1 MDVWVIMC
9 PGGAGVRKQLTVEQ
23 YRAMD
28 LFFFALMMIASEAAI
43 ALAATR
49 WFPNEPYTVS
59 VVAAMV
65 AIVMIRWGPW
75 AGLHAVLGGAVFC
88 LVSGAAPRQY
98 LVYCGGNLL
107 ALLTLFYVKA
117 RGAEAIRRDSV
128 KTVVYGLM
136 VLLLMEA
143 GRALLSMAFGASAG
157 AAAGFFTTDI
167 ISWLFT
173 ALILWIA
180 RRLDGIMEDQ
190 KQYLHRVAQERE
202 EEKGGF

>member
-1 MDVWVIMC
+1 MY
-9 PGGAGVRKQLTVEQ
+9 PGGAGVKKQLTVGQ

-28 LFFFALMMIASEAAI
+28 LFFFALMMAVSESVI
-43 ALAATR
+43 VLAATR

-59 VVAAMV
+59 VVAAVV

-75 AGLHAVLGGAVFC
+75 AAVHAVAGGAVFC

-98 LVYCGGNLL
+98 LIYCGGNLL
-107 ALLTLFYVKA
+107 ALLALFYVKK
-117 RGAEAIRRDSV
+117 RGDEAIRRDSF
-128 KTVVYGLM
+128 KTVAYGLM
-136 VLLLMEA
+136 TLLLMEL
-143 GRALLSMAFGASAG
+143 GRGLMSLVFGASVS
-157 AAAGFFTTDI
+157 AAAGFLTTDI

-173 ALILWIA
+173 ALFLWIA

>member
-1 MDVWVIMC
+1 MK
-9 PGGAGVRKQLTVEQ
+9 KQLTVGQ

-28 LFFFALMMIASEAAI
+28 LFFFALMMVISESVI
-43 ALAATR
+43 VLAATR

-59 VVAAMV
+59 VVAAVV

-75 AGLHAVLGGAVFC
+75 AAVHAVLGGVVFC

-98 LVYCGGNLL
+98 LIYCGGNLL
-107 ALLTLFYVKA
+107 ALPLLFFIKKQ
-117 RGAEAIRRDSV
+117 GADAIRRDSF
-128 KTVVYGLM
+128 KTVAYGLLT
-136 VLLLMEA
+136 LLLMEA
-143 GRALLSMAFGASAG
+143 GRALLSLILGASPA

>member
-1 MDVWVIMC
+1 MK
-9 PGGAGVRKQLTVEQ
+9 KQLTVGQ

-28 LFFFALMMIASEAAI
+28 LFFFALMMVISESVI
-43 ALAATR
+43 VLAATR

-59 VVAAMV
+59 VVAAVV

-75 AGLHAVLGGAVFC
+75 AAVHAALGGVVFC

-98 LVYCGGNLL
+98 LIYCGGNLL
-107 ALLTLFYVKA
+107 ALPLLFFIKKQ
-117 RGAEAIRRDSV
+117 GADAIRRDSF
-128 KTVVYGLM
+128 KTVAYGLLT
-136 VLLLMEA
+136 LLLMEA
-143 GRALLSMAFGASAG
+143 GRALLSLILGASPA

>member
-1 MDVWVIMC
+1 MK
-9 PGGAGVRKQLTVEQ
+9 KQLTVGQ

-28 LFFFALMMIASEAAI
+28 LFFFALMMVISESVI
-43 ALAATR
+43 VLATTR

-59 VVAAMV
+59 VVAAVV

-75 AGLHAVLGGAVFC
+75 AAVHAALGGVVFC

-98 LVYCGGNLL
+98 LIYCGGNLL
-107 ALLTLFYVKA
+107 ALPLLFFIKKQ
-117 RGAEAIRRDSV
+117 GADAIRRDSF
-128 KTVVYGLM
+128 KTVAYGLLT
-136 VLLLMEA
+136 LLLMEA
-143 GRALLSMAFGASAG
+143 GRALLSLILGASPA

>member
-1 MDVWVIMC
+1 MK
-9 PGGAGVRKQLTVEQ
+9 KQLTVGQ

-28 LFFFALMMIASEAAI
+28 LFFFALMMVISESVI
-43 ALAATR
+43 VLAATR

-59 VVAAMV
+59 VVAAVM

-75 AGLHAVLGGAVFC
+75 AAVHAVLGGVVFC

-98 LVYCGGNLL
+98 LIYCGGNLL
-107 ALLTLFYVKA
+107 ALPLLFFIKKQ
-117 RGAEAIRRDSV
+117 GADAIRRDSF
-128 KTVVYGLM
+128 KTVAYGLLT
-136 VLLLMEA
+136 LLLMEA
-143 GRALLSMAFGASAG
+143 GRALLSLILGASPA

>member
-1 MDVWVIMC
+1 MK
-9 PGGAGVRKQLTVEQ
+9 KQLTVGQ

-28 LFFFALMMIASEAAI
+28 LFFFALMMVISESGI
-43 ALAATR
+43 VLAATR

-59 VVAAMV
+59 VVAAVV

-75 AGLHAVLGGAVFC
+75 AAVHAALGGVVFC

-98 LVYCGGNLL
+98 LIYCGGNLL
-107 ALLTLFYVKA
+107 ALPLLFFIKQQ
-117 RGAEAIRRDSV
+117 GADAIRRDSF
-128 KTVVYGLM
+128 KTVAYGLLT
-136 VLLLMEA
+136 LLLMEA
-143 GRALLSMAFGASAG
+143 GRALLSLILGASPA

>member
-1 MDVWVIMC
+1 VK
-9 PGGAGVRKQLTVEQ
+9 KQLTVGQ

-28 LFFFALMMIASEAAI
+28 LFFFALMMVISESVI
-43 ALAATR
+43 VLAATR

-59 VVAAMV
+59 VVAAVV

-75 AGLHAVLGGAVFC
+75 AAVHAALGGVVFC

-98 LVYCGGNLL
+98 LIYCGGNLL
-107 ALLTLFYVKA
+107 ALPLLFFIKKQ
-117 RGAEAIRRDSV
+117 GADAIRRDSF
-128 KTVVYGLM
+128 KTVAYGLLT
-136 VLLLMEA
+136 LLLMEA
-143 GRALLSMAFGASAG
+143 GRALLSLVLGASPA

>member
-1 MDVWVIMC
+1 
-9 PGGAGVRKQLTVEQ
+9 
-23 YRAMD
+23 MD
-28 LFFFALMMIASEAAI
+28 LFFFALMMVISESVI
-43 ALAATR
+43 VLAATR

-59 VVAAMV
+59 VVAAVM

-75 AGLHAVLGGAVFC
+75 AAVHAVLGGVVFC

-98 LVYCGGNLL
+98 LIYCGGNLL
-107 ALLTLFYVKA
+107 ALPLLFFIKKQ
-117 RGAEAIRRDSV
+117 GADAIRRDSF
-128 KTVVYGLM
+128 KTVAYGLLT
-136 VLLLMEA
+136 LLLMEA
-143 GRALLSMAFGASAG
+143 GRALLSLILGASPA

>member
-1 MDVWVIMC
+1 MK
-9 PGGAGVRKQLTVEQ
+9 KQLTVGQ

-28 LFFFALMMIASEAAI
+28 LFFFALMMVISESVI
-43 ALAATR
+43 VLAATR

-59 VVAAMV
+59 VVAAVV

-75 AGLHAVLGGAVFC
+75 AAVHAALGGVVFC

-98 LVYCGGNLL
+98 FIYCGGNLL
-107 ALLTLFYVKA
+107 ALPLLFFIKKQ
-117 RGAEAIRRDSV
+117 GADAIRRDSF
-128 KTVVYGLM
+128 KTVAYGLLT
-136 VLLLMEA
+136 LLLMEA
-143 GRALLSMAFGASAG
+143 GRALLSLILGASPA

>member
-1 MDVWVIMC
+1 MK
-9 PGGAGVRKQLTVEQ
+9 KQLTVGQ

-28 LFFFALMMIASEAAI
+28 LFFFALMMVISESVI
-43 ALAATR
+43 LLAATR

-59 VVAAMV
+59 VVAAVV

-75 AGLHAVLGGAVFC
+75 AAVHAVLGGVVFC

-98 LVYCGGNLL
+98 LIYCGGNLL
-107 ALLTLFYVKA
+107 ALPLLFFIKKQ
-117 RGAEAIRRDSV
+117 GADAIRRDSF
-128 KTVVYGLM
+128 KTVAYGLLT
-136 VLLLMEA
+136 LLLMEA
-143 GRALLSMAFGASAG
+143 GRALLSLILGASPA